1 MVNVDFTREFDF
13 ILGLE
18 VSEPQSRYNRYR
30 DIYKQA
36 KSIFLRSPTIVFVYN
51 VGYNYIFLPPPPLIT
66 RFFRRRLLSKTSLY
80 TIIYLIQN
88 RPSLSNPAARPGFCL
103 SRTCTQPRELY
114 AAHAQRPKQ
123 GLGLRLLERSILY
136 KVYVYHTCTIIC
148 CGLYFFQP
156 PFSLGLILFLISKR
170 ALSFVSMEPSCY

>member
-1 MVNVDFTREFDF
+1 MPSDPDTRQILWSKLYCRVVLWGLSQYVNCKTIYCSIKKKRCKMFRVPMVNVDFTREFDF

-80 TIIYLIQN
+80 TIIYLI
-88 RPSLSNPAARPGFCL
+88 
-103 SRTCTQPRELY
+103 
-114 AAHAQRPKQ
+114 
-123 GLGLRLLERSILY
+123 
-136 KVYVYHTCTIIC
+136 
-148 CGLYFFQP
+148 
-156 PFSLGLILFLISKR
+156 
-170 ALSFVSMEPSCY
+170 